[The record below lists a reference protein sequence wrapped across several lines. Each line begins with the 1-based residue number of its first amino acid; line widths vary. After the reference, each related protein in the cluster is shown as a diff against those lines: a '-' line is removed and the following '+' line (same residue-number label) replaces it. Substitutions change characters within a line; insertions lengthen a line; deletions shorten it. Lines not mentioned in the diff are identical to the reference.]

1 MTKINSVEM
10 RQTIINV
17 CNIRPEAANDD
28 MLLVAMIWYVEGW
41 RDPFLYQKLRGHTN
55 MTTILRTRRKLAE
68 EGKIKVDPAVRALRQ
83 KEARA
88 TKAAIKK
95 QNKWYNEGMKECKSV
110 KVSVQAYNQ
119 AIKLRDENP
128 DKYKG
133 RGLVGVFDDLLLHR
147 FTTSGRGSSPKI
159 KKKS

>member
-1 MTKINSVEM
+1 
-10 RQTIINV
+10 
-17 CNIRPEAANDD
+17 
-28 MLLVAMIWYVEGW
+28 
-41 RDPFLYQKLRGHTN
+41 
-55 MTTILRTRRKLAE
+55 
-68 EGKIKVDPAVRALRQ
+68 
-83 KEARA
+83 
-88 TKAAIKK
+88 
-95 QNKWYNEGMKECKSV
+95 MKECKSV

-133 RGLVGVFDDLLLHR
+133 RGLVGVFDNLLLHR

>member
-1 MTKINSVEM
+1 
-10 RQTIINV
+10 
-17 CNIRPEAANDD
+17 
-28 MLLVAMIWYVEGW
+28 
-41 RDPFLYQKLRGHTN
+41 
-55 MTTILRTRRKLAE
+55 
-68 EGKIKVDPAVRALRQ
+68 
-83 KEARA
+83 
-88 TKAAIKK
+88 
-95 QNKWYNEGMKECKSV
+95 MKDCKSV

-147 FTTSGRGSSPKI
+147 FTTSGRGSFPKI